1 MARQPYAS
9 PPGYQSPASGDN
21 VPDPGSQDTA
31 GAQPHHGSAPPSPC
45 HNNDNLVNST
55 PCLLLSCTH
64 REDTNASSVS
74 QRGTV
79 AMSSPASTCCCRCCP
94 CCCPCMPWGLWVVN
108 HGCWWWW
115 PLARCSGQRERL
127 ASMVVV
133 GREGL
138 LLVCSLLMT
147 TNRVSGFADAC
158 FGHSEE
164 ITSIIE
170 LTLLSSNG
178 CIVQRKECS
187 FG

>member
-1 MARQPYAS
+1 MVDHS
-9 PPGYQSPASGDN
+9 
-21 VPDPGSQDTA
+21 
-31 GAQPHHGSAPPSPC
+31 
-45 HNNDNLVNST
+45 
-55 PCLLLSCTH
+55 
-64 REDTNASSVS
+64 
-74 QRGTV
+74 
-79 AMSSPASTCCCRCCP
+79 
-94 CCCPCMPWGLWVVN
+94 
-108 HGCWWWW
+108 CWWWW
-115 PLARCSGQRERL
+115 PLARCSGQQEWL

-147 TNRVSGFADAC
+147 RNQVSGFADAR

-170 LTLLSSNG
+170 LTSLPSNA